1 MALTMRRG
9 AAVARA
15 TARRSVTRLFRP
27 LVSRLTA
34 LLVLCAVVTSS
45 AVDSVAAQDAEAS
58 NDADYDR
65 VLKEAL
71 EEFGRGNW
79 VEARTLFERAHQ
91 MQPSARTL
99 RAIGLASF
107 EEKRYVAALTALREA
122 LQMPVKPLTAKQRRE
137 VEDAIRRAEP
147 FVIQYALELAPESA
161 QVQVDGAPGV
171 VIDGKLQLDPGGHE
185 LLISAEGYEAVQRRV
200 VAESRG
206 EAALRVQLR
215 PAGAGGTP
223 GEATVVAGPSGATE
237 ATPAEQDGLSTIQY
251 VGIGVGSAGVVT
263 LGASLYFA
271 LSAKSK
277 YDDSG
282 CDDGGCRDEAAKELN
297 DDALAAGDIAT
308 VTAIVGL
315 VAVAA
320 GTTLLIWNP
329 SSETPGESARLEVTP
344 FVSPAHA
351 GAMVGGRF

>member
-1 MALTMRRG
+1 MSLALRR
-9 AAVARA
+9 AAVVGRVAEQLRLRSRHLTPLRA
-15 TARRSVTRLFRP
+15 LALF
-27 LVSRLTA
+27 
-34 LLVLCAVVTSS
+34 VLCAALLSLPVNSAAAQEEGGGSS
-45 AVDSVAAQDAEAS
+45 AE
-58 NDADYDR
+58 YDR
-65 VLKEAL
+65 ILKDAL

-147 FVIQYALELAPESA
+147 FVVQYTLELTPEGA
-161 QVQVDGAPGV
+161 QVQVDGAAGV

-185 LLISAEGYEAVQRRV
+185 LVISAEGYEAVQRRM
-200 VAESRG
+200 VAESR
-206 EAALRVQLR
+206 ADATLRVRLQ
-215 PAGAGGTP
+215 PAGAGGAE
-223 GEATVVAGPSGATE
+223 GETTVVPGPSGATN
-237 ATPAEQDGLSTIQY
+237 TPPAEGGLSTIQY
-251 VGIGVGSAGVVT
+251 VGIGVGAAGVLS

-271 LSAKSK
+271 ISAKSK

-282 CDDGGCRDEAAKELN
+282 CADGGCRDEAAKELN
-297 DDALAAGDIAT
+297 DDALVAGDIAT

-315 VAVAA
+315 VAAAA

-329 SSETPGESARLEVTP
+329 SSEAPGESARLQVTP
-344 FVSPAHA
+344 LVSPTRV
-351 GAMVGGRF
+351 GGVVGGRF